1 SDRQVR
7 QLAELINQA
16 VEAPDELEN
25 AVSTCFLE
33 HLRQVRTYK
42 VLAPHL
48 STQAKRRTH
57 ACHRA
62 GASPMARV
70 LWLRPLQGSVGYT
83 GQSTSTC
90 LKTGP
95 LRPQPA
101 ALAVRSGCIP
111 WEAAP
116 TSAPRGRPCFESR
129 VWSRCTPARSP
140 PC

>member
-1 SDRQVR
+1 MKRTERPKTSRELWEMLTRMFPPFAEECRPEELADREREGTATFHSIMFPFTQYFGANRSSFSDRQVR

-57 ACHRA
+57 A
-62 GASPMARV
+62 
-70 LWLRPLQGSVGYT
+70 
-83 GQSTSTC
+83 
-90 LKTGP
+90 
-95 LRPQPA
+95 
-101 ALAVRSGCIP
+101 
-111 WEAAP
+111 
-116 TSAPRGRPCFESR
+116 
-129 VWSRCTPARSP
+129 
-140 PC
+140 